1 MVELR
6 NVRWSLV
13 EMVMKLDEVQI
24 GELMKFARFSFYAVI
39 LALTVAGF
47 FKYTGHLYIYLL
59 FSVVSNALLYYGF
72 RRNAIFFDAFIGVF
86 FWLGFWLKFTVRI
99 IFCEGIFHD
108 SVGHFDGSSVAFDN
122 ALLTASS
129 GILGLIIASVVRE
142 KYIFNYPKISIGYS
156 HKGIID
162 FYKDYRKYILISF
175 AALFIIV
182 GWTNIYFGIY
192 QRGELTKTI
201 LPFGFNGVY
210 KWLLLFGLA
219 SVSAVI
225 WQCEL
230 HVKNKVSYLVV
241 VLSLFESMVSSV
253 AMFSRGMILNVGAL
267 AYGIY
272 KTIKI
277 SSITWNVRILVLS
290 FVMFILLFGCSV
302 FMVNYMRSNDVKIT
316 SQSET
321 SQSERVSAATNLAV
335 PLFLDRWVGMEG
347 VMAVSSYPNAGWNL
361 WKEAWAEKY
370 SESAMTLYDKDIIS
384 ASYTNSDMEKKH
396 SISLPG
402 IVAFCFYP
410 ASYSFLFGCL
420 FLLGLFA
427 AVIEIAVFK
436 LGGNNLIL
444 CSLLAEVVAYRYANF
459 GYVPAQSY
467 LLFGTIFLN
476 LLIINFFDKL
486 YRIWSVRKSSK
497 TVFRK

>member
-1 MVELR
+1 ML
-6 NVRWSLV
+6 
-13 EMVMKLDEVQI
+13 MKLDEIQI

-39 LALTVAGF
+39 LALTVAGL
-47 FKYTGHLYIYLL
+47 FKYSGHLYIYLL

-99 IFCEGIFHD
+99 IFFEGVFHE
-108 SVGHFDGSSVAFDN
+108 SVGQFDGSSVAFDN
-122 ALLTASS
+122 SLLTASS

-142 KYIFNYPKISIGYS
+142 KYIFNYPKILIDYG

-192 QRGELTKTI
+192 QRGEHTKTI
-201 LPFGFNGVY
+201 FPFGFNGVY

-219 SVSAVI
+219 SFSAVI
-225 WQCEL
+225 WQCEF
-230 HVKNKVSYLVV
+230 HVKNKVSYLVLA
-241 VLSLFESMVSSV
+241 LSLFESMVSSV
-253 AMFSRGMILNVGAL
+253 VMLSRGMILNVGAL

-290 FVMFILLFGCSV
+290 FMMFILFFGCSV

-316 SQSET
+316 SQSE
-321 SQSERVSAATNLAV
+321 RLSATKNLTV
-335 PLFLDRWVGMEG
+335 PLFLDRWVGIEG

-370 SESAMTLYDKDIIS
+370 SESELTLYDKDIIS
-384 ASYTNSDMEKKH
+384 SAYTDLEMKKKH

-410 ASYSFLFGCL
+410 ASYPFLFGCL
-420 FLLGLFA
+420 FFLGLFA
-427 AVIEIAVFK
+427 AVIEIAAFK
-436 LGGNNLIL
+436 LGGGNLIL

-467 LLFGTIFLN
+467 FLFGALFLN
-476 LLIINFFDKL
+476 LLIINFFDKF
-486 YRIWSVRKSSK
+486 YGVWSIRKSSK
-497 TVFRK
+497 TVFSK